1 MLAQR
6 NRLKSALL
14 FEQTLAEQRLFS
26 CPAFV
31 VYALPAKLPRAL
43 VRIGFIVSKKVEK
56 RATRRNKIKRR
67 LRALSR
73 AYLLS
78 STQWHT
84 TVIIARQEAAN
95 WSFEALNHAFQQMA
109 VVLQTQTQN

>member
-6 NRLKSALL
+6 HRLKSALL

-31 VYALPAKLPRAL
+31 VYALPAKSPQAA

-73 AYLLS
+73 AYLLPS
-78 STQWHT
+78 AHWQT
-84 TVIIARQEAAN
+84 TVIIARQAAAN
-95 WSFEALNHAFQQMA
+95 WSFEALNSAFQQMA
-109 VVLQTQTQN
+109 KVLQTPS